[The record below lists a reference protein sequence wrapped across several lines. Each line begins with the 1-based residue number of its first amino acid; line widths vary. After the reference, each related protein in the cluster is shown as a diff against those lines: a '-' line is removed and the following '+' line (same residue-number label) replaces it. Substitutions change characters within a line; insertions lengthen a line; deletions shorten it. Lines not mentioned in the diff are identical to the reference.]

1 MRRLESLTVLMLV
14 MAALLSSGAA
24 AAQDDGPVTL
34 TASEPTLERG
44 LGIYGQEVLSAVG
57 DLRNE
62 GADAVTEISLLA
74 EVYDADGELIGEGVG
89 VLVNACGAGLLPDFT
104 LQPGSSHAY
113 AAALDL
119 FEQDAE
125 IERVAITASGR
136 AVPALSDMS
145 ARELP
150 AGITQVSDQEV
161 VMVEWQTPRVLR
173 FAAGCVRDLFNEWT
187 WQTYNTRTSTVRAE
201 DHPRTALVNTALA
214 ERLRLTDPLIFANSF
229 LRYQPDGD
237 RMVFQNAVN
246 YVYTAAADGT
256 LQRELYRGLHNRTLQ
271 GITWLPEGRFLAYY
285 YGAFG
290 DEVIY
295 FTADAEGRH
304 ISPNPNQSVP
314 SVIVPG
320 ASLDGRRVVIA
331 GTFDGVTGYYLDVL
345 TNDFFELLFEAEPP
359 GNNWPAPLP
368 LLNEAGDLVQR
379 VYVAREVD
387 GEARLQCFNR
397 DQGVLHD
404 LAPLPL
410 QLADDE
416 RAWWWP
422 SPDLQTLALGAN
434 GVHGG
439 LWLIDL
445 AQIGRCE

>member
-1 MRRLESLTVLMLV
+1 MLTLLIVLMAVHGGLV
-14 MAALLSSGAA
+14 
-24 AAQDDGPVTL
+24 AAQDDDAVAL
-34 TASEPTLERG
+34 TAGEPSVERG
-44 LGIYGQEVLSAVG
+44 IGIYGQEVLSAVG
-57 DLRNE
+57 ELRNE
-62 GADAVTEISLLA
+62 GETAVTEISLLA
-74 EVYDADGELIGEGVG
+74 EVYDAEGELIGEGIG

-113 AAALDL
+113 AATLDL

-125 IERVAITASGR
+125 IDRVEISATGR
-136 AVPALSDMS
+136 AVPRLETSTRD
-145 ARELP
+145 LP

-173 FAAGCVRDLFNEWT
+173 FASGCVRDLFNEWT
-187 WQTYNTRTSTVRAE
+187 WQTYNTRTGSVRAE
-201 DHPRTALVNTALA
+201 EHPRAALVDAALQ

-229 LRYQPDGD
+229 LRYQPDGE

-320 ASLDGRRVVIA
+320 PSLDGRRVVIA

-345 TNDFFELLFEAEPP
+345 TNDFFELLFEAELP

-379 VYVAREVD
+379 VYVARDVD
-387 GEARLQCFNR
+387 GQARLQCFNR

-439 LWLIDL
+439 LWTIDL
-445 AQIGRCE
+445 AQLGRCE